1 MKRRHFLRWG
11 AGGLLLG
18 GSGLV
23 RSAAWVPDFSAIR
36 LEATG
41 LNARQWALIAAV
53 QDHLL
58 PSEKNAPG
66 AGDVNATA
74 WLQWVLSDPSVNDR
88 QRRFFREGA
97 DELEALSLKVHKA
110 AFQTLSGVDRETL
123 LRRYEARAGGND
135 WLREL
140 LNYIMEALLTDP
152 VYGGNPREIGWK
164 WLGHR
169 PGYKRPPS
177 DKRYFLL

>member
-1 MKRRHFLRWG
+1 MKRRRFLRWG

-23 RSAAWVPDFSAIR
+23 SGAAWVPDFSAIR

-66 AGDVNATA
+66 AVDVNATA
-74 WLQWVLSDPSVNDR
+74 WLQWVLCDPSVEDEQR
-88 QRRFFREGA
+88 QFFRKGA
-97 DELEALSLKVHKA
+97 EELERLGRKLHGKVFQALSA
-110 AFQTLSGVDRETL
+110 ADREAL
-123 LRRYEARAGGND
+123 LRRYEARAGGRD

-140 LNYIMEALLTDP
+140 LYYIMEALLTDP

-169 PGYKRPPS
+169 PGYKRPPA